1 MKVIEMGN
9 LANSISFDIADVVRQ
24 KISELEAKFEFDWYS
39 PESKD
44 RVLELVKAEIKAR
57 LPKVG
62 FVVEA
67 TVDEVRG
74 LPFNAFAQPVT
85 LAKKSATENVCAST
99 ELTLAEAISHCQD
112 VAKKDL
118 TPCGRNHRQLANW
131 LIELQKFRAAYDESF
146 ANSAF
151 QKPDMEENGESEK
164 RNCERFDNFDTAKA
178 EFIKSHPEY
187 KSPMCG
193 VDEYYEALGK
203 WLYEA
208 LEKFREEYNGGATA

>member
-1 MKVIEMGN
+1 MKVTEMGN
-9 LANSISFDIADVVRQ
+9 LANCISFDIADVVRQ
-24 KISELEAKFEFDWYS
+24 KISDLEAKFEFDWYS

-57 LPKVG
+57 LPEVG
-62 FVVEA
+62 FVIEA
-67 TVDEVRG
+67 TKDEVSG

-85 LAKKSATENVCAST
+85 LAKKGVTNVCLSKP
-99 ELTLAEAISHCQD
+99 LTLEEAIAHCNE
-112 VAKKDL
+112 VADKNP
-118 TPCGRNHRQLANW
+118 TSCGNEHRQLAKW
-131 LIELQKFRAAYDESF
+131 LTELQKFRAAYDESF

-151 QKPDMEENGESEK
+151 PKPDMEENGESEK

-208 LEKFREEYNGGATA
+208 LAKFREEYNGGATA